1 MRGEIN
7 VRKYLPTENDVHV
20 DRPLTNFS
28 VASFQEESVHLA
40 SSCFPVI
47 PVNNQTDKYYVWNR
61 GDLFRDEARVRAP
74 GTPVIRTGARLSTD
88 SYYCA
93 IYELGD
99 IIPDEV
105 RKNSDPGTNLEQ
117 HKVRTIIQKLLIK
130 RERIFASNF
139 LATGKW
145 TTDITGATITPATN
159 EVLQWANA
167 SSTPID
173 DVYRGKE
180 RILKNTGKRAN
191 TLVLTTDV
199 HRVLSTNAQVLARLT
214 GGQTPGGPAMISDAD
229 LAKVFGVDRILVSEA
244 VYNSAKEGA
253 TASMGFVATRK
264 ALLLYSDPNPGLDS
278 ETAGATFVWANSGF
292 GNRVGVQINM
302 QRDNLVYSDLI
313 DGFMNFDQK
322 LTSAD
327 MGYFFNNIISA
338 TA

>member
-1 MRGEIN
+1 M
-7 VRKYLPTENDVHV
+7 PTESDVHV

-28 VASFQEESVHLA
+28 MAAFQEESVHLA

-47 PVNNQTDKYYVWNR
+47 PVNNQTDKYYTWNR
-61 GDLFRDEARVRAP
+61 SDLFRDEARVRAP
-74 GTPVIRTGARLSTD
+74 GTPVIRTGARLSSD
-88 SYYCA
+88 SYYCS

-105 RKNSDPGTNLEQ
+105 RRNSDPGVNLEQ
-117 HKVRTIIQKLLIK
+117 NKVRAIIQKLLIK
-130 RERIFASNF
+130 RERIFALNF
-139 LATGKW
+139 LATSKW
-145 TTDITGATITPATN
+145 TTDIAGATVSPATN
-159 EVLQWANA
+159 EVLQWANS
-167 SSTPID
+167 SSTPVD
-173 DVYRGKE
+173 DVLRGKE
-180 RILKNTGKRAN
+180 RILKNTGKEAN
-191 TLVLTTDV
+191 TLVLTNDV
-199 HRVLSTNAQVLARLT
+199 RRVLATNAQVLARLT
-214 GGQTPGGPAMISDAD
+214 GGQTPGGPAIVSDMD
-229 LAKVFGVDRILVSEA
+229 LAKVFEVNRILVSKA
-244 VYNSAKEGA
+244 VYNSAAENA

-302 QRDNLVYSDLI
+302 MRDDKAYSDLI